1 MGRQAQLPV
10 SFNESKRKQRKRGFQ
25 MKKIFSRVSAV
36 KITKLVLFA
45 LVILL
50 PQSAFPGVKGGS
62 FEITPFLGYN
72 FFDPCQNLKNNL
84 IYGGR
89 LGYNFTK
96 NFGLEGSLEFVN
108 SGVNDKTLT
117 GDNEGQYRS
126 PIDNVDLFFYHI
138 DAVYNFMPDEDFSL
152 FAFGGLGGLNYSPSI
167 ATGDMSTF
175 DLGLG
180 AKLWMSEH
188 LALRFDVRDNMVTE
202 IFHESAVFKNG
213 YHNVNATLGLVIAFG
228 GEEEKK
234 EAAKEATPAATPVV
248 LYVAEEPKVEE
259 KIAVVAAE
267 PAVKEETI
275 VLAFEDVHFYFD
287 KSTLSDRTK
296 AIIKRTVQIL
306 KDNPKAHIRIAG
318 YTSAA
323 GTEDYNQKL
332 SERRAKAVENYLV
345 TEGLVSKA
353 RLTRIGYGEDRPA
366 MHEAA
371 PKNHY
376 SKAAKANMRVLFE
389 VIVK

>member
-1 MGRQAQLPV
+1 MACLLEWV
-10 SFNESKRKQRKRGFQ
+10 EKEKLKRGFQ
-25 MKKIFSRVSAV
+25 MKKILSKDSAV
-36 KITKLVLFA
+36 KIKKLVLFA

-50 PQSAFPGVKGGS
+50 PQSALPGVKGGS

-72 FFDPCQNLKNNL
+72 FFESSQNLKDNL

-96 NFGLEGSLEFVN
+96 NFALEGSLDFVN
-108 SGVNDKTLT
+108 SGVNDKALT
-117 GDNEGQYRS
+117 GDRLGQYRS
-126 PIDNVDLFFYHI
+126 PIDKVDLLFYHL
-138 DAVYNFMPDEDFSL
+138 DAAYNFMPDEDFSL
-152 FAFGGLGGLNYSPSI
+152 FAFLGLGGLNYSPSI

-175 DLGLG
+175 DFGLG

-188 LALRFDVRDNMVTE
+188 LALRLDVRDNMVTE
-202 IFHESAVFKNG
+202 VFHENTVFEHA
-213 YHNVNATLGLVIAFG
+213 YQNVNTTLGLVIAFG
-228 GEEEKK
+228 GEPEQK

-248 LYVAEEPKVEE
+248 VYVAEEPKVEE
-259 KIAVVAAE
+259 KIAVIAAPPVQE
-267 PAVKEETI
+267 KTV
-275 VLAFEDVHFYFD
+275 VLAFEDVHFYFG
-287 KSTLSDRTK
+287 KSTLSPTAK

-306 KDNPKAHIRIAG
+306 LDNPKAHIRIAG

-323 GTEDYNQKL
+323 GSEDYNQRL
-332 SERRAKAVENYLV
+332 SERRAASVEEYLIQ
-345 TEGLVSKA
+345 EGIVSKD
-353 RLTRIGYGEDRPA
+353 RLTKIGYGEDRPA

-376 SKAAKANMRVLFE
+376 STAARANMRVLFE